1 MRDGNVMHKRKL
13 IQKIKKIT
21 SLLCFIPVK
30 VNDLL
35 WKWFMN
41 LVFIKEHSHS
51 IVDGIQ
57 VNSFLLFL
65 VSFLTIFP
73 LWVG

>member
-1 MRDGNVMHKRKL
+1 MRDGNVMHERKL
-13 IQKIKKIT
+13 IQEIKKIT

-41 LVFIKEHSHS
+41 LVFIKEHR
-51 IVDGIQ
+51 VIQ
-57 VNSFLLFL
+57 
-65 VSFLTIFP
+65 
-73 LWVG
+73 